1 MVPPSPRR
9 CQRRAGVPVS
19 HASAAWPRRELHANL
34 FQRYAAVRLAPVGP
48 VIDEVLGARGIEPPP
63 E

>member
-1 MVPPSPRR
+1 LRD
-9 CQRRAGVPVS
+9 
-19 HASAAWPRRELHANL
+19 ASAAWPRRELHANL